1 MFSASYPLLEG
12 PNYGFVE
19 QSEQWWRKKRS
30 TAAHLLQFLISL
42 ICAEFDHCRITY
54 IMRHNGGA
62 QICDIWIIVANVVS
76 QDQFRTCQP
85 MVDLPKLTPCRHLLS
100 RVLS

>member
-30 TAAHLLQFLISL
+30 TAAHLLQFLITLS
-42 ICAEFDHCRITY
+42 CAEFDHCRITY
-54 IMRHNGGA
+54 IMRHNGVRESATFGSLW
-62 QICDIWIIVANVVS
+62 Q
-76 QDQFRTCQP
+76 T
-85 MVDLPKLTPCRHLLS
+85 
-100 RVLS
+100 

>member
-12 PNYGFVE
+12 QNYGFVE

-54 IMRHNGGA
+54 IMRHNGVRESATFGSLW
-62 QICDIWIIVANVVS
+62 QTKFLRIYFEHAN
-76 QDQFRTCQP
+76 QWWTCQN
-85 MVDLPKLTPCRHLLS
+85 
-100 RVLS
+100 